1 VAADLTEPLANNGRA
16 RESDRVPRI
25 AIAGNPNA
33 GKTSIFNALT
43 GAVGS
48 VANYPGVT
56 VETKSGFVEH
66 AGQRYQVI
74 DLPGTYSLTAYS
86 GEELVARNYVVDQ
99 RPDVVLNVVDA
110 SNLERNLYLSVQ
122 LMEMHVPMVI
132 ALNMVD
138 VARGRGYQYDV
149 DRLEKLLGVPVVS
162 TVGNRGTGCPDL
174 LAACQRAMENSVRP
188 ARVTYGHMVE
198 STVAEIAQVCQGD
211 SAISDIYW
219 PRWVAVK
226 LLEGDGDVTRR
237 IRETAGDYQTLS
249 AKVLHAAEAIE
260 KHFDEDPATIIA
272 ERRYGFAAGAIKD
285 CLRLTGQARQHATD
299 RIDAVVCNR
308 YAGPLILLGVVYVIF
323 LAIFKLASD
332 WQWVFGYSPQGA
344 VEAIFEFLARLCA
357 PLAGGWPLLHSLLV
371 DGVIGGVGGVVVFVP
386 LIFIMFL
393 LVAFLEDS
401 GYIARVAFILDR
413 LLKAFGLQGKSILA
427 LIVSGGLG
435 GGGCAVPGV
444 MAARTLREDRD
455 RLITILT
462 VPLMNCGAK
471 MPVYLLLVAAFFAQQ
486 RAQMLFVLWLLSW
499 FFTLTAAWVL
509 RKFVIKG
516 PQTPFVME
524 LPPYHLP
531 TVRGVLLH
539 TWERTWMY
547 IRKAGTVILAV
558 NIVLWALLYFPRTEI
573 KTDVQLSAQQ
583 QKQLQL
589 RGSFAGRLGT
599 ALEPV
604 SKLAGFSWR
613 ENTALFG
620 GFAAKEV
627 VVGTL
632 GTAYSMGDVE
642 AESSEDLSTRLASSS
657 EWNPLRAFALMLF
670 VMLYSPC
677 LVTLATMRRETNSWK
692 WPLFSMVYS
701 TVLAFVVAV
710 FVYQVGMLA
719 GWGVSA

>member
-1 VAADLTEPLANNGRA
+1 MAADLTASLANDRVP
-16 RESDRVPRI
+16 ESGRVPRI

-43 GAVGS
+43 GGVGS

-66 AGQRYQVI
+66 SGRRYQVI

-138 VARGRGYQYDV
+138 VARGRGYEYDV
-149 DRLEKLLGVPVVS
+149 VRLEKLLGVPVVS
-162 TVGNRGTGCPDL
+162 TVGNRGTGCPAL
-174 LAACQRAMENSVRP
+174 MAACQRAMENSVRP

-198 STVAEIAQVCQGD
+198 STVAEIARVCQGD
-211 SAISDIYW
+211 STINDIYW

-226 LLEGDGDVTRR
+226 LLEGDGDVSQR
-237 IRETAGDYQTLS
+237 IRETAGDYEALN
-249 AKVLHAAEAIE
+249 ARVVRAAAAIE
-260 KHFDEDPATIIA
+260 KHFDENPATIIA

-299 RIDAVVCNR
+299 RIDSVVCNR

-323 LAIFKLASD
+323 LSIFKLAGD
-332 WQWVFGYSPQGA
+332 WKWVFGYSPQGA
-344 VEAIFEFLARLCA
+344 VEAIFEFLGRLCA
-357 PLAGGWPLLHSLLV
+357 PLASGWPLLHSLLV
-371 DGVIGGVGGVVVFVP
+371 DGVINGVGGVVVFVP

-455 RLITILT
+455 RLITILV

-471 MPVYLLLVAAFFAQQ
+471 MPVYLLLVAAFFSRQ
-486 RAQMLFVLWLLSW
+486 RPQMLFVLWLLSW
-499 FFTLTAAWVL
+499 FFTLCAAWVL

-516 PQTPFVME
+516 PQAPFVME

-531 TVRGVLLH
+531 TVRGVILH

-547 IRKAGTVILAV
+547 LKKAGTVILAV

-604 SKLAGFSWR
+604 SQLAGFSWR

-632 GTAYSMGDVE
+632 GTAYSMADVQ
-642 AESSEDLSTRLASSS
+642 AESSEDLSARLASSS

-701 TVLAFVVAV
+701 TVLAFAVAV
-710 FVYQVGMLA
+710 LVYQVGMLA